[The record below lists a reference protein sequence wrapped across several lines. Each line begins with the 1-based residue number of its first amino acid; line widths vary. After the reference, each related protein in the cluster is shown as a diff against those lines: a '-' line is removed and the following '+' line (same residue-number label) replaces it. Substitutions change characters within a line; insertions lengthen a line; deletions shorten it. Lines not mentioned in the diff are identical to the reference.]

1 MAINI
6 CVHIKSLLMRLKE
19 ESENTGLAL
28 NIQKTNTIATSPII
42 S

>member
-1 MAINI
+1 
-6 CVHIKSLLMRLKE
+6 MRLKE

-28 NIQKTNTIATSPII
+28 KIQKANTIATSPII